1 MIRQPVVCVL
11 GHVDHGKT
19 TLLDKIR
26 ETLVVDKEAGGITQA
41 IGATQIPIETVKKV
55 VGNLLEKLHIE
66 ITIPGLL
73 IIDTPGHAAFTSLR
87 KRGGSCADIAILIV
101 DINEGFKP
109 QTDESLEFLKQF
121 KTPFL
126 VAETKLDR
134 IEGWTKHEDD
144 TFVESYNKQPEWVR
158 QRFDELHYKLVG
170 QLSERGF
177 EAERYDKVEDFKKTV
192 AMIPV
197 SGITGEGVPEL
208 LMILTGLSQQF
219 LKKELEITEGTGR
232 GSILEVKEV
241 KGLGMTIDVI
251 LFDGEINKGDWLIIG
266 GKEPIV
272 TKIKALLKPPALREM
287 RVERQFEPIDHV
299 SAAAGIKISAPGLEK
314 AVAGSPIAAVS
325 DEKDIEFVKKDLM
338 ESVEHIEFE
347 SDGDGVIIKADNL
360 GSLEALI
367 HILKQKNIPIKRA
380 EVGNILRRDI
390 LEVESVKDPLRKVII
405 AFNVSLDSDIDK
417 ESKDRNVKI
426 IKSDIIYKLFDDYD
440 VFLKKEY
447 EKIKEEKLSQ
457 ITMPAKIK
465 LLRGM
470 VFHATDPV
478 VVGVEIIDGLLR
490 SGAKL
495 QKNGKE
501 IGFVKA
507 LQSENVSVTEAK
519 RGERVA
525 VSIDG
530 PTMGRQIKEND
541 ELSTVVTKDNI
552 KILEELG
559 MYAEA
564 ELAKSLQETKK
575 K

>member
-1 MIRQPVVCVL
+1 MIRQPIVCIL

-41 IGATQIPIETVKKV
+41 IGATQVPIETVKKV
-55 VGNLLEKLHIE
+55 VGSLLEKLKIE

-73 IIDTPGHAAFTSLR
+73 IIDTPGHEAFCSLR
-87 KRGGSCADIAILIV
+87 KRGGSCADIAVLVI

-109 QTDESLEFLKQF
+109 QTDESLNFLKQF

-126 VAETKLDR
+126 VAENKIDR
-134 IEGWTKHEDD
+134 IEGWSKHPGE
-144 TFVESYNKQPEWVR
+144 TFSESYNKQPEWVR
-158 QRFDELHYKLVG
+158 QRYDELHYKLVG

-192 AMIPV
+192 AMVPC

-219 LKKELEITEGTGR
+219 LKKELEVTGGTGR

-251 LFDGEINKGDWLIIG
+251 LFDGEIKKGDWLVIG

-272 TKIKALLKPPALREM
+272 TKIKALLRPPALREM
-287 RVERQFEPIDHV
+287 RVERQFEPTDRV
-299 SAAAGIKISAPGLEK
+299 SAAAGVKISAPDLDR
-314 AVAGSPIAAVS
+314 AVAGSPVAAVS
-325 DEKDIEFVKKDLM
+325 DEKDIEKIKQELM
-338 ESVEHIEFE
+338 ESVEEIEFE
-347 SDGDGVIIKADNL
+347 TQGDGVIIKADNL

-380 EVGNILRRDI
+380 EVGSILRRDI
-390 LEVESVKDPLRKVII
+390 IEIETVKDPLKRTII
-405 AFNVSLDSDIDK
+405 AFNVPLDSDVEK
-417 ESKDRNVKI
+417 EAKDRNIKI
-426 IKSDIIYKLFDDYD
+426 IRSDIIYKLFDEYD
-440 VFLKKEY
+440 AFLKEGY
-447 EKIKEEKLSQ
+447 EKLKQEKLSE
-457 ITMPAKIK
+457 ITRPAKIK

-478 VVGVEIIDGLLR
+478 VVGVEVLDGVLR
-490 SGAKL
+490 AGAKL

-501 IGFVKA
+501 IGIVKA
-507 LQSENVSVTEAK
+507 LQSENVSIEQAK

-525 VSIDG
+525 VSIEG
-530 PTMGRQIKEND
+530 PTIGRQIKEDD
-541 ELSTVVTKDNI
+541 ELSTVITKEDI

-559 MYAEA
+559 MKDEA
-564 ELAKSLQETKK
+564 EFAKEILK
-575 K
+575 